1 MADITYICKRTVVS
15 TKPVQPGK
23 HFSLS
28 VLDRLME
35 QNHLRFVYYFRAPG
49 AIREPGELTKKLRES
64 MSEMLTSFPIVTG
77 RLLKNPEG
85 QWMIKC
91 NDAGVRMVEARIKGS
106 VENWLKGVDREKE
119 LKLVHWEE
127 MYHKPYFWSTFYVQI
142 TEFEEGGVA
151 IGLSCFHLLA
161 DPTCASM
168 FVKAW
173 ADMTL
178 TGKMLNNPPLSH
190 QLPPRRPGRK
200 NPSHDQPSM
209 ELINCYKSIADKTN
223 LVSTDTK
230 HATIALAF
238 SDPMVRACM
247 ANGQAMAASDQSSP
261 SPFEA
266 LAGLFWVCISKLK
279 GAGDDL
285 IDMSVCSDMR
295 NVLNLDNGFFGNCM
309 VYNRVNSKNLKE
321 HKLPDVA
328 KAIGEVMSEM
338 DSDGIIDLIEWLE
351 HNDVHQSPPTMNGC
365 DLICASL
372 EAVDPYLA
380 VFEEDLIPVRVSCY
394 VEPVVG
400 VGHVLVLPSPPGEGP
415 FSRVVMVTLPEDEA
429 VRLCEDD
436 LILSFSPT
444 ILMGVNN

>member
-1 MADITYICKRTVVS
+1 
-15 TKPVQPGK
+15 
-23 HFSLS
+23 
-28 VLDRLME
+28 
-35 QNHLRFVYYFRAPG
+35 
-49 AIREPGELTKKLRES
+49 
-64 MSEMLTSFPIVTG
+64 MSEMLTSFPNVTG
-77 RLLKNPEG
+77 RLMKNPEG

-127 MYHKPYFWSTFYVQI
+127 MDHKPYFWSTFYVQI

-190 QLPPRRPGRK
+190 QLPPRGPAGRK

-238 SDPMVRACM
+238 SDPMVRA
-247 ANGQAMAASDQSSP
+247 MAASDQSSP

-279 GAGDDL
+279 GAGDEL
-285 IDMSVCSDMR
+285 TR
-295 NVLNLDNGFFGNCM
+295 
-309 VYNRVNSKNLKE
+309 KNLKGQR
-321 HKLPDVA
+321 LPDVA
-328 KAIGEVMSEM
+328 KVIGEVMSEM
-338 DSDGIIDLIEWLE
+338 DKDGIIDLIEWLE
-351 HNDVHQSPPTMNGC
+351 HNDHQSPPTMNGC

-394 VEPVVG
+394 LEPVVG